1 MVDWRN
7 LAKSVSNRE
16 TLIVMEKINVTLDK
30 CQEYQ
35 ESFKHII
42 FKDTEGGVQHD
53 IRSLE
58 RKKVSWKALSC
69 VVGLVIAAVGILYGY
84 QLEAKD
90 TLAQTYVKAVEVNTE
105 NILKNAETAQ
115 EVLSQQLSL
124 LTNIDWIKKSLLRIE
139 KSNDLM
145 EARICP
151 KISR

>member
-1 MVDWRN
+1 
-7 LAKSVSNRE
+7 
-16 TLIVMEKINVTLDK
+16 MEKINVTLDK

>member
-1 MVDWRN
+1 
-7 LAKSVSNRE
+7 
-16 TLIVMEKINVTLDK
+16 MEKINVTLDK

-145 EARICP
+145 EDRICP

>member
-145 EARICP
+145 EDRICP